1 MALAC
6 GATVEAAARSAG
18 ICERTAYRR
27 FKDPD
32 FQRRI
37 IEMRAEFVTRGSA
50 MLTAA
55 ISEFV
60 KTLVALVKESVP
72 FSVRLGAARAGL
84 EQGAKLRENVD
95 QEARIAALEAS
106 RLADQRG
113 ASTP

>member
-1 MALAC
+1 VP
-6 GATVEAAARSAG
+6 GF
-18 ICERTAYRR
+18 CERTAYRR